1 MESLSIKRNT
11 LVFLLSNFLVSVAYS
26 LPHSIL
32 TVILLAKGL
41 SLSQILIIQS
51 AYSIA
56 IVLFEFPSGLLADN
70 YSRKNLYSL
79 SKLFLI
85 IMFLIV
91 LFSNQFYLIFAD
103 WFCYGIAAALDS
115 GTLDAYIINQL
126 KLAHHGAELRKF
138 LALSNRLEIVG
149 LLLGSSLGGILYH
162 FIGINIYVLGTVF
175 LVVSTLISFFFFK
188 ETTKSDSLQDS
199 HVMILKK
206 QITDSFKELRKQPRL
221 SLILIFDFLTQI
233 FFQTHFQLW
242 QSFFLSKGIDSQYF
256 PFFYITF
263 QVITLFSY
271 SINIDG
277 VKKYTGVLKFSPLI
291 VFLPLT
297 FFLGKIEI
305 FLTTYFIFVF
315 VFYVIE
321 FILNYQFNKMVSV
334 ENISS
339 LISFKSTV
347 SRIGS
352 VLLLC
357 ILSFMVK
364 QMSVSAVMA
373 INFMLSLVLLVVFS
387 VIIMKKTAVDSDV
400 KQVYNIFT
408 LVYVKLIAK
417 KR

>member
-91 LFSNQFYLIFAD
+91 LFSNQFYLIFAA

-126 KLAHHGAELRKF
+126 KLAHREAELRKF

-175 LVVSTLISFFFFK
+175 LVASTLISFFFFK
-188 ETTKSDSLQDS
+188 ETTKSELLQDS
-199 HVMILKK
+199 HVMVLKK

-256 PFFYITF
+256 PFFYIAF

-277 VKKYTGVLKFSPLI
+277 VKKYAGVLKFSPLI

-305 FLTTYFIFVF
+305 FLTAYFIFVF

-373 INFMLSLVLLVVFS
+373 INFMLSLILLAVLS
-387 VIIMKKTAVDSDV
+387 VIIMKKAVVDSDV
-400 KQVYNIFT
+400 K
-408 LVYVKLIAK
+408 
-417 KR
+417 

>member
-56 IVLFEFPSGLLADN
+56 VVLFEFPSGLLADN

-91 LFSNQFYLIFAD
+91 LFSNQFYLIFAA

-126 KLAHHGAELRKF
+126 KLAHREAELRKF

-175 LVVSTLISFFFFK
+175 LVASTLISFFFFK

-199 HVMILKK
+199 HVMVLKK
-206 QITDSFKELRKQPRL
+206 QITDSFNELRKQPRL

-256 PFFYITF
+256 PFFYIAF

-277 VKKYTGVLKFSPLI
+277 IKKYAGVLKFSPLI

-305 FLTTYFIFVF
+305 FLTAYFLFVF

-373 INFMLSLVLLVVFS
+373 INFMLSLVLLAVLS
-387 VIIMKKTAVDSDV
+387 VIIMKKAVVDSDV
-400 KQVYNIFT
+400 K
-408 LVYVKLIAK
+408 
-417 KR
+417 

>member
-91 LFSNQFYLIFAD
+91 LFSNQFYLIFAA

-126 KLAHHGAELRKF
+126 KLAHREAELRKF

-175 LVVSTLISFFFFK
+175 LVASTLISFFFFK
-188 ETTKSDSLQDS
+188 ETTKSDLLQDN
-199 HVMILKK
+199 HVMVLKK

-256 PFFYITF
+256 PFFYIAF

-277 VKKYTGVLKFSPLI
+277 IKKYAGVLKFSPLI

-305 FLTTYFIFVF
+305 FLTAYFIFVF

-373 INFMLSLVLLVVFS
+373 INFMLSLILLAVLS
-387 VIIMKKTAVDSDV
+387 VIIMKKAVVDSDV
-400 KQVYNIFT
+400 K
-408 LVYVKLIAK
+408 
-417 KR
+417 

>member
-91 LFSNQFYLIFAD
+91 LFSNQFYLIFAA

-305 FLTTYFIFVF
+305 FLTAYFIFVF

-387 VIIMKKTAVDSDV
+387 VIIMEKTAVDSDV
-400 KQVYNIFT
+400 K
-408 LVYVKLIAK
+408 
-417 KR
+417 

>member
-1 MESLSIKRNT
+1 M
-11 LVFLLSNFLVSVAYS
+11 AYS

-91 LFSNQFYLIFAD
+91 LFSNQFYLIFAA

-175 LVVSTLISFFFFK
+175 LVASTLISFFFFK
-188 ETTKSDSLQDS
+188 ETTKSDLLQDS
-199 HVMILKK
+199 HVMVLKK

-277 VKKYTGVLKFSPLI
+277 VKKYAGVLKFSPLI

-305 FLTTYFIFVF
+305 FLTAYFIFVF

-373 INFMLSLVLLVVFS
+373 INFMLSLVLLVVLS
-387 VIIMKKTAVDSDV
+387 VIIMKKTVVDSDV
-400 KQVYNIFT
+400 K
-408 LVYVKLIAK
+408 
-417 KR
+417 

>member
-91 LFSNQFYLIFAD
+91 LFSNQFYLIFAA

-175 LVVSTLISFFFFK
+175 LAASTLISFFFFK

-199 HVMILKK
+199 HVMVLKK

-277 VKKYTGVLKFSPLI
+277 VKKYAGVLKFSPLI

-305 FLTTYFIFVF
+305 FLTAYFIFVF

-321 FILNYQFNKMVSV
+321 FILNYQFNKIVSV

-373 INFMLSLVLLVVFS
+373 INFMLSLVLLVVLS
-387 VIIMKKTAVDSDV
+387 VIIMKKTVVDCDV
-400 KQVYNIFT
+400 K
-408 LVYVKLIAK
+408 
-417 KR
+417 

>member
-56 IVLFEFPSGLLADN
+56 IVLFEFTSGLLAAN

-91 LFSNQFYLIFAD
+91 LFSNQFYLIFAA

-175 LVVSTLISFFFFK
+175 LVASTLISFFFFK

-199 HVMILKK
+199 HVMLLKK

-305 FLTTYFIFVF
+305 FLTAYFIFVF

-373 INFMLSLVLLVVFS
+373 INFMLSLVLLVVLS
-387 VIIMKKTAVDSDV
+387 VIIMKKLPLTVM
-400 KQVYNIFT
+400 
-408 LVYVKLIAK
+408 
-417 KR
+417 

>member
-91 LFSNQFYLIFAD
+91 LFSNQFYLIFAA
-103 WFCYGIAAALDS
+103 WFCYGISAALDS

-126 KLAHHGAELRKF
+126 KLAHREAELRKF
-138 LALSNRLEIVG
+138 LAVSNRLEIVG

-175 LVVSTLISFFFFK
+175 LVASTLISFFFFK
-188 ETTKSDSLQDS
+188 ETTKSESLQDS
-199 HVMILKK
+199 HVMVLKK

-256 PFFYITF
+256 PFFYIAF

-277 VKKYTGVLKFSPLI
+277 IKKYAGVLKFSPLI

-305 FLTTYFIFVF
+305 FLTAYFLFVF

-373 INFMLSLVLLVVFS
+373 INFMLSLILLAVLS
-387 VIIMKKTAVDSDV
+387 VIIMKKAVVDSDV
-400 KQVYNIFT
+400 K
-408 LVYVKLIAK
+408 
-417 KR
+417 

>member
-91 LFSNQFYLIFAD
+91 LFSNQFYLIFAA

-126 KLAHHGAELRKF
+126 KLAYREAELRKF

-149 LLLGSSLGGILYH
+149 ILLGSSLGGILYH

-175 LVVSTLISFFFFK
+175 LVASTLISFFFFK
-188 ETTKSDSLQDS
+188 ETTKSESLQDS
-199 HVMILKK
+199 HVMVLKR

-221 SLILIFDFLTQI
+221 SLILSFDFLTQI

-256 PFFYITF
+256 PFLYIAF
-263 QVITLFSY
+263 QIITLFSY

-277 VKKYTGVLKFSPLI
+277 VKKYAGVLKFSPLI

-305 FLTTYFIFVF
+305 FLTAYFIFVF

-373 INFMLSLVLLVVFS
+373 INFMLSLVLLAVLS
-387 VIIMKKTAVDSDV
+387 VIIMKKSVVDSDV
-400 KQVYNIFT
+400 K
-408 LVYVKLIAK
+408 
-417 KR
+417 

>member
-91 LFSNQFYLIFAD
+91 LFSNQFYLIFAA

-115 GTLDAYIINQL
+115 GTLDAYIINQP

-162 FIGINIYVLGTVF
+162 FIGINIYVLGTIF
-175 LVVSTLISFFFFK
+175 LVASTLISFFFFK

-199 HVMILKK
+199 HVMVLKK

-277 VKKYTGVLKFSPLI
+277 VKKYAGVLKFSPLI

-305 FLTTYFIFVF
+305 FLTAYFIFVF

-339 LISFKSTV
+339 LISFRSTV

-373 INFMLSLVLLVVFS
+373 INFMLSLVLLVVLS
-387 VIIMKKTAVDSDV
+387 VIIMKKISLTVM
-400 KQVYNIFT
+400 
-408 LVYVKLIAK
+408 
-417 KR
+417 

>member
-1 MESLSIKRNT
+1 M
-11 LVFLLSNFLVSVAYS
+11 AYS

-85 IMFLIV
+85 IRFLIV
-91 LFSNQFYLIFAD
+91 LFSNQFYLIFAA

-175 LVVSTLISFFFFK
+175 LAASTLISFFFFK

-199 HVMILKK
+199 HVMVLKK

-277 VKKYTGVLKFSPLI
+277 VKKYAGVLKFSPLI

-305 FLTTYFIFVF
+305 FLTAYFIFVF

-334 ENISS
+334 ETTSS

-373 INFMLSLVLLVVFS
+373 INFMLSLVLLAVLS
-387 VIIMKKTAVDSDV
+387 VIIMKKTVVDSDV
-400 KQVYNIFT
+400 K
-408 LVYVKLIAK
+408 
-417 KR
+417 

>member
-91 LFSNQFYLIFAD
+91 LFSNQFYLIFAA

-126 KLAHHGAELRKF
+126 KLAHREAELRKF

-175 LVVSTLISFFFFK
+175 LVASTLISFFFFK
-188 ETTKSDSLQDS
+188 ETTKSESLQDS
-199 HVMILKK
+199 HVMVLKK

-277 VKKYTGVLKFSPLI
+277 VKKYAGVLKFSPLI
-291 VFLPLT
+291 IFLPLT

-305 FLTTYFIFVF
+305 FLTAYFIFVF

-364 QMSVSAVMA
+364 KMSVSAVMA
-373 INFMLSLVLLVVFS
+373 INFMLSLVLLAVLS
-387 VIIMKKTAVDSDV
+387 VIIMKKAVVDSDV
-400 KQVYNIFT
+400 K
-408 LVYVKLIAK
+408 
-417 KR
+417 

>member
-32 TVILLAKGL
+32 IVILLAKGL

-91 LFSNQFYLIFAD
+91 LFSNQFYLIFAA

-175 LVVSTLISFFFFK
+175 LAASTLISFFFFK

-199 HVMILKK
+199 HVMVLKK

-256 PFFYITF
+256 PFFYITS

-277 VKKYTGVLKFSPLI
+277 VKKYAGVLKFSPLI

-305 FLTTYFIFVF
+305 FLTAYFIFVF

-364 QMSVSAVMA
+364 QISVSAVMA
-373 INFMLSLVLLVVFS
+373 INFMLSLVLLAVLS
-387 VIIMKKTAVDSDV
+387 VIIMEKTIVDSDV
-400 KQVYNIFT
+400 K
-408 LVYVKLIAK
+408 
-417 KR
+417 

>member
-91 LFSNQFYLIFAD
+91 LFSNQFYLIFAA
-103 WFCYGIAAALDS
+103 WFCYGIAADLDS

-199 HVMILKK
+199 HVMVLKK

-305 FLTTYFIFVF
+305 FLTAYFIFVF

-400 KQVYNIFT
+400 K
-408 LVYVKLIAK
+408 
-417 KR
+417 

>member
-51 AYSIA
+51 SYSIA

-91 LFSNQFYLIFAD
+91 LFSNQFYLIFAA

-175 LVVSTLISFFFFK
+175 LVASTLISFFFFK

-199 HVMILKK
+199 HVMVLKK

-277 VKKYTGVLKFSPLI
+277 VKKYAGVLKFSPLI

-305 FLTTYFIFVF
+305 FLTAYFIFVF

-373 INFMLSLVLLVVFS
+373 INFMLSLVLLAVLS
-387 VIIMKKTAVDSDV
+387 VIIMKKTVVDSDV
-400 KQVYNIFT
+400 K
-408 LVYVKLIAK
+408 
-417 KR
+417 

>member
-51 AYSIA
+51 SYSIA

-91 LFSNQFYLIFAD
+91 LFSNQFYLIFAA

-175 LVVSTLISFFFFK
+175 LVASTLISFFFFK

-199 HVMILKK
+199 HVMVLKK
-206 QITDSFKELRKQPRL
+206 QITDSFKEFRKQPRL

-277 VKKYTGVLKFSPLI
+277 VKKYAGVLKFSPLI

-305 FLTTYFIFVF
+305 FLTAYFIFVF

-373 INFMLSLVLLVVFS
+373 INFMLSLVLLAVLS
-387 VIIMKKTAVDSDV
+387 VIIMKKTVVDSDV
-400 KQVYNIFT
+400 K
-408 LVYVKLIAK
+408 
-417 KR
+417 

>member
-91 LFSNQFYLIFAD
+91 LFSNQFYLIFAA

-175 LVVSTLISFFFFK
+175 LAASTLISFFFFK

-199 HVMILKK
+199 HVMVLKK

-277 VKKYTGVLKFSPLI
+277 VKKYAGVLKFSPLI

-305 FLTTYFIFVF
+305 FLTAYFIFVF

-373 INFMLSLVLLVVFS
+373 INFMLSLVLLVVLS
-387 VIIMKKTAVDSDV
+387 VIIMKK
-400 KQVYNIFT
+400 NC
-408 LVYVKLIAK
+408 
-417 KR
+417 R

>member
-91 LFSNQFYLIFAD
+91 LFSNQFYLIFAA

-175 LVVSTLISFFFFK
+175 LVASTLISFFFFK

-199 HVMILKK
+199 HVMVLKK

-277 VKKYTGVLKFSPLI
+277 VKKYAGVLKFSPLI

-305 FLTTYFIFVF
+305 FLTAYFIFVF

-373 INFMLSLVLLVVFS
+373 INFMLSLVLLAVLS
-387 VIIMKKTAVDSDV
+387 VIIMKKTVVDSDV
-400 KQVYNIFT
+400 K
-408 LVYVKLIAK
+408 
-417 KR
+417 

>member
-91 LFSNQFYLIFAD
+91 LFSNQFYLIFAA

-126 KLAHHGAELRKF
+126 KLAHREAELRKF

-175 LVVSTLISFFFFK
+175 LVASTLISFFFFK
-188 ETTKSDSLQDS
+188 ETTKSESLQDS
-199 HVMILKK
+199 HVMVLKK
-206 QITDSFKELRKQPRL
+206 QITDSFKELREQPRL

-277 VKKYTGVLKFSPLI
+277 VKKYAGVLKFSPLI

-305 FLTTYFIFVF
+305 FLTAYFIFVF

-373 INFMLSLVLLVVFS
+373 INFMLSLVLLAVLS
-387 VIIMKKTAVDSDV
+387 VIIMKKAVVDSDV
-400 KQVYNIFT
+400 K
-408 LVYVKLIAK
+408 
-417 KR
+417 

>member
-1 MESLSIKRNT
+1 LAGDMESLSIKRNT

-79 SKLFLI
+79 SELFLI

-91 LFSNQFYLIFAD
+91 LFSNQFYLIFAA

-126 KLAHHGAELRKF
+126 KLAHREAELRKF

-175 LVVSTLISFFFFK
+175 LVASTLISFFFFK

-199 HVMILKK
+199 HVMVLKK

-277 VKKYTGVLKFSPLI
+277 VKKYAGVLKFSPLI

-305 FLTTYFIFVF
+305 FLTAYFIFVF

-373 INFMLSLVLLVVFS
+373 INFMLSLVLLVVLS
-387 VIIMKKTAVDSDV
+387 VIIMKKTVVDCDV
-400 KQVYNIFT
+400 K
-408 LVYVKLIAK
+408 
-417 KR
+417 

>member
-56 IVLFEFPSGLLADN
+56 VVLFEFPSGLLADN

-91 LFSNQFYLIFAD
+91 LFSNQFYLIFAA

-126 KLAHHGAELRKF
+126 KLAHREAELRKF

-175 LVVSTLISFFFFK
+175 LVASTLISFFFFK

-199 HVMILKK
+199 HVMVLKK

-242 QSFFLSKGIDSQYF
+242 QSFFLSNGIDSQYF

-277 VKKYTGVLKFSPLI
+277 VKKYAGVLKFSPLI

-305 FLTTYFIFVF
+305 FLTAYFIFVF

-373 INFMLSLVLLVVFS
+373 INFMLSLILLAVLS
-387 VIIMKKTAVDSDV
+387 VIIMKKAGVDSDV
-400 KQVYNIFT
+400 K
-408 LVYVKLIAK
+408 
-417 KR
+417 

>member
-91 LFSNQFYLIFAD
+91 LFSNQFYLIFAA

-305 FLTTYFIFVF
+305 FLTAYFIFVF

-400 KQVYNIFT
+400 N
-408 LVYVKLIAK
+408 
-417 KR
+417 

>member
-1 MESLSIKRNT
+1 MESLNIKRNT

-91 LFSNQFYLIFAD
+91 LFSNQFYLIFAA

-126 KLAHHGAELRKF
+126 KLAHREAELRKF

-175 LVVSTLISFFFFK
+175 LVASTLISFFFFK
-188 ETTKSDSLQDS
+188 ETTKSESLQDS
-199 HVMILKK
+199 HVMVLKK
-206 QITDSFKELRKQPRL
+206 QITDSFNELRKQPRL

-256 PFFYITF
+256 PFFYIAF

-277 VKKYTGVLKFSPLI
+277 IKKYAGVLKFSPLI

-305 FLTTYFIFVF
+305 FLTAYFIFVF

-373 INFMLSLVLLVVFS
+373 INFMLSLILLAVLS
-387 VIIMKKTAVDSDV
+387 VIIMKKAGVDSDV
-400 KQVYNIFT
+400 K
-408 LVYVKLIAK
+408 
-417 KR
+417 

>member
-91 LFSNQFYLIFAD
+91 LFSNQFYLIFAA

-138 LALSNRLEIVG
+138 LALSNRLEVVG

-305 FLTTYFIFVF
+305 FLTAYFIFVF

-387 VIIMKKTAVDSDV
+387 VIIMKKLPLTVM
-400 KQVYNIFT
+400 
-408 LVYVKLIAK
+408 
-417 KR
+417 

>member
-11 LVFLLSNFLVSVAYS
+11 LFFLLSNFLVSVAYS

-91 LFSNQFYLIFAD
+91 LFSNQFYLIFAA

-277 VKKYTGVLKFSPLI
+277 VKKYTGVLKFSPL
-291 VFLPLT
+291 T

-305 FLTTYFIFVF
+305 FLTAYFIFVF

-400 KQVYNIFT
+400 K
-408 LVYVKLIAK
+408 
-417 KR
+417 

>member
-91 LFSNQFYLIFAD
+91 LFSNQFYLIFAA
-103 WFCYGIAAALDS
+103 WFCYGIGAALDS

-175 LVVSTLISFFFFK
+175 LVASTLISFFFFK
-188 ETTKSDSLQDS
+188 ETTKSESLQDS
-199 HVMILKK
+199 HVMVLKK
-206 QITDSFKELRKQPRL
+206 QITDSFKELRKQPHL

-256 PFFYITF
+256 PFFYIAF

-277 VKKYTGVLKFSPLI
+277 IKKYAGVLKFSPLI

-305 FLTTYFIFVF
+305 FLTAYFIFVF

-373 INFMLSLVLLVVFS
+373 INFMLSLVLLVVLS
-387 VIIMKKTAVDSDV
+387 VIIMKKAVVDSDV
-400 KQVYNIFT
+400 K
-408 LVYVKLIAK
+408 
-417 KR
+417 

>member
-91 LFSNQFYLIFAD
+91 LFSNQFYLIFAA
-103 WFCYGIAAALDS
+103 WFCYGIAADLDS

-305 FLTTYFIFVF
+305 FLTAYFIFVF

-373 INFMLSLVLLVVFS
+373 INFMLSLVLLVVSS

-400 KQVYNIFT
+400 K
-408 LVYVKLIAK
+408 
-417 KR
+417 

>member
-91 LFSNQFYLIFAD
+91 LFSNQFYLIFAA

-126 KLAHHGAELRKF
+126 KLVHHGAELRKF

-175 LVVSTLISFFFFK
+175 LAASTLISFFFFK

-199 HVMILKK
+199 HVMVLKK

-277 VKKYTGVLKFSPLI
+277 VKKYAGVLKFSPLI

-305 FLTTYFIFVF
+305 FLTAYFIFVF

-373 INFMLSLVLLVVFS
+373 INFMLSLVLLAVLS
-387 VIIMKKTAVDSDV
+387 VIIMKKTVVDSDV
-400 KQVYNIFT
+400 K
-408 LVYVKLIAK
+408 
-417 KR
+417 

>member
-1 MESLSIKRNT
+1 M
-11 LVFLLSNFLVSVAYS
+11 AYS

-91 LFSNQFYLIFAD
+91 LFSNQFYLIFAA

-175 LVVSTLISFFFFK
+175 LVASTLISFFFFK

-199 HVMILKK
+199 HVMVLKK

-277 VKKYTGVLKFSPLI
+277 VKKYAGVLKFSPLI

-305 FLTTYFIFVF
+305 FLTAYFIFVF

-373 INFMLSLVLLVVFS
+373 INFMLSLVLLAVLS
-387 VIIMKKTAVDSDV
+387 VIIMKKLSLTVM
-400 KQVYNIFT
+400 
-408 LVYVKLIAK
+408 
-417 KR
+417 

>member
-91 LFSNQFYLIFAD
+91 LFSNQFYLIFAA

-305 FLTTYFIFVF
+305 FLTAYFIFVF

-387 VIIMKKTAVDSDV
+387 VIIMKKTSVDSDV
-400 KQVYNIFT
+400 K
-408 LVYVKLIAK
+408 
-417 KR
+417 

>member
-56 IVLFEFPSGLLADN
+56 IVLFEFTSGLLADN

-91 LFSNQFYLIFAD
+91 LFSNQFYLIFAA

-305 FLTTYFIFVF
+305 FLTAYFIFVF

-400 KQVYNIFT
+400 K
-408 LVYVKLIAK
+408 
-417 KR
+417 

>member
-91 LFSNQFYLIFAD
+91 LFSNQFYLIFAA

-126 KLAHHGAELRKF
+126 KLAHREAELRKF

-162 FIGINIYVLGTVF
+162 FIGINIYVLGNVF
-175 LVVSTLISFFFFK
+175 LVASTLISFFFFK
-188 ETTKSDSLQDS
+188 ETTKSESLQDS
-199 HVMILKK
+199 HVMVLKK

-256 PFFYITF
+256 PFFYIAF

-277 VKKYTGVLKFSPLI
+277 IKKYAGVLKFSPLI

-305 FLTTYFIFVF
+305 FLTAYFLFVF

-373 INFMLSLVLLVVFS
+373 INFMLSLILLAVLS
-387 VIIMKKTAVDSDV
+387 VIIMKKAVVDSDV
-400 KQVYNIFT
+400 K
-408 LVYVKLIAK
+408 
-417 KR
+417 

>member
-91 LFSNQFYLIFAD
+91 LFSNQFYLIFAA

-199 HVMILKK
+199 HVMVLKK

-305 FLTTYFIFVF
+305 FLTAYFIFVF

-387 VIIMKKTAVDSDV
+387 VIIMKKLPLTVM
-400 KQVYNIFT
+400 
-408 LVYVKLIAK
+408 
-417 KR
+417 

>member
-91 LFSNQFYLIFAD
+91 LFSNQFYLIFAA

-126 KLAHHGAELRKF
+126 KLAHREAELRKF

-175 LVVSTLISFFFFK
+175 LVASTLISFFLFK

-199 HVMILKK
+199 RVMVLKK
-206 QITDSFKELRKQPRL
+206 QITDSFNELRKQPRL

-256 PFFYITF
+256 PFFYIAF

-277 VKKYTGVLKFSPLI
+277 IKKYAGVLKFSPLI

-305 FLTTYFIFVF
+305 FLTAYFIFVF

-373 INFMLSLVLLVVFS
+373 INFMLSLILLAVLS
-387 VIIMKKTAVDSDV
+387 VIIMKKAGVDSDV
-400 KQVYNIFT
+400 K
-408 LVYVKLIAK
+408 
-417 KR
+417 

>member
-91 LFSNQFYLIFAD
+91 LFSNQFYLIFAA

-126 KLAHHGAELRKF
+126 KLAHREAELRKF

-175 LVVSTLISFFFFK
+175 LVASTLISFFFFK
-188 ETTKSDSLQDS
+188 ETTKSESLQDN
-199 HVMILKK
+199 HVMVLKK

-256 PFFYITF
+256 PFFYIAF

-277 VKKYTGVLKFSPLI
+277 IKKYAGVLKFSPLI

-305 FLTTYFIFVF
+305 FLTAYFLFVF

-352 VLLLC
+352 ILLLC

-364 QMSVSAVMA
+364 QMSISAVMA
-373 INFMLSLVLLVVFS
+373 INFMLSLILLAVLS
-387 VIIMKKTAVDSDV
+387 VIIMKKPPLTVM
-400 KQVYNIFT
+400 
-408 LVYVKLIAK
+408 
-417 KR
+417 

>member
-1 MESLSIKRNT
+1 M
-11 LVFLLSNFLVSVAYS
+11 ACS

-91 LFSNQFYLIFAD
+91 LFSNQFYLIFAA

-175 LVVSTLISFFFFK
+175 LVASTLISFFFFK
-188 ETTKSDSLQDS
+188 ETTKSDLLQDS
-199 HVMILKK
+199 HVMVLKK

-263 QVITLFSY
+263 QVITFFSY

-277 VKKYTGVLKFSPLI
+277 VKKYAGVLKFSPLI

-305 FLTTYFIFVF
+305 FLTAYFIFVF

-373 INFMLSLVLLVVFS
+373 INFMLSLVLLVVLS
-387 VIIMKKTAVDSDV
+387 VIIMKKTVVDSDV
-400 KQVYNIFT
+400 K
-408 LVYVKLIAK
+408 
-417 KR
+417 

>member
-91 LFSNQFYLIFAD
+91 LFSNQFYLIFAA

-175 LVVSTLISFFFFK
+175 LVASTLISFFFFK

-199 HVMILKK
+199 HVMVLKK

-277 VKKYTGVLKFSPLI
+277 VKKYAGVLKFSPLI

-305 FLTTYFIFVF
+305 FLTAYFIFVF

-373 INFMLSLVLLVVFS
+373 INFMLSLGLLAVLS
-387 VIIMKKTAVDSDV
+387 VIIMKKTIVDSDV
-400 KQVYNIFT
+400 K
-408 LVYVKLIAK
+408 
-417 KR
+417 

>member
-91 LFSNQFYLIFAD
+91 LFSNQFYLIFAA

-305 FLTTYFIFVF
+305 FLTAYFIFIF

-387 VIIMKKTAVDSDV
+387 VIIMKKLSLTV
-400 KQVYNIFT
+400 
-408 LVYVKLIAK
+408 L
-417 KR
+417 

>member
-1 MESLSIKRNT
+1 M
-11 LVFLLSNFLVSVAYS
+11 AYS

-91 LFSNQFYLIFAD
+91 LFSNQFYLIFAA
-103 WFCYGIAAALDS
+103 WFCYGIVAALDS

-175 LVVSTLISFFFFK
+175 LVASTLISFFFFK
-188 ETTKSDSLQDS
+188 ETTKSDLLQDS
-199 HVMILKK
+199 HVMVLKK

-277 VKKYTGVLKFSPLI
+277 VKKYAGVLKFSPLI

-305 FLTTYFIFVF
+305 FLTAYFIFVF

-364 QMSVSAVMA
+364 RMSVSAVMA
-373 INFMLSLVLLVVFS
+373 INFMLSLVLLVVLS
-387 VIIMKKTAVDSDV
+387 VIIMKKTVVDSDV
-400 KQVYNIFT
+400 K
-408 LVYVKLIAK
+408 
-417 KR
+417 